1 MSAPSGGMAG
11 PAPARP
17 VILSVAGSDSGGGA
31 GIQADMKTVTAL
43 GAFGVSVL
51 AALTA
56 QNGAQVRGVLEVPVD
71 FVLLQLAA
79 VLDGFPVKAAKTGML
94 ATTGIIEAVA
104 GALGQSR
111 RSFPLVVDPVCM
123 SQSGHR
129 LLRPE
134 AEDAMRVLLLPEADI
149 LTPNKPEAE
158 LLARARLEDDADPRP
173 LLDRLHAL
181 GAKAVL
187 LKGGHFKKF
196 SGHTLITDW
205 LSLPG
210 REPQAFSHA
219 RVETVNT
226 HGTGCAL
233 SAALAAFLGFGFT
246 PDEAVRKAQ
255 QFLSAALA
263 SSFTPGI
270 GAGPPDFF
278 AGSAF
283 APSKPWTYSTS

>member
-1 MSAPSGGMAG
+1 MSAPSEGL
-11 PAPARP
+11 PASVRP
-17 VILSVAGSDSGGGA
+17 VILSIAGSDSGGGA
-31 GIQADMKTVTAL
+31 GIQADLKTITVL

-56 QNGAQVRGVLEVPVD
+56 QNGAQVRGIMEIPPD

-79 VLDGFPVKAAKTGML
+79 VRGGFPVKAAKTGML
-94 ATTGIIEAVA
+94 ATTEIIEAVS
-104 GALGQSR
+104 GALSQSSR
-111 RSFPLVVDPVCM
+111 DFPLVVDPVCM

-134 AEDAMRVLLLPEADI
+134 AEDAMRVLLLPEADL

-158 LLARARLEDDADPRP
+158 LLARLRLEDDADPRP

-187 LKGGHFKKF
+187 LKGGHFEKF
-196 SGHTLITDW
+196 SGQALITDW

-210 REPQAFSHA
+210 QEPKAFPHA
-219 RVETVNT
+219 RIETVNT

-246 PDEAVRKAQ
+246 LEEAVRRAQ

-283 APSKPWTYSTS
+283 APSKAWTSSIS